1 MMFTIFQTCNCCLKR
16 SRKYVFYRQLY
27 YILFQEM
34 GTLVH
39 HKMPFNHYHHILSRL
54 FIILQIYCIV
64 VQEHWENML
73 YRHLNYHSRKWLCLD
88 TPVGV
93 FFKLSPLHNH
103 NMNHSHHFA
112 NEVPQHEDVLFI
124 ISDVCQLSI
133 KEGANLFKNWGST
146 NLPPHHHHHW
156 TSCKNRNAWSSKH
169 CSY

>member
-1 MMFTIFQTCNCCLKR
+1 MLLLFKKKKKICVLSTALLHTIPGNG
-16 SRKYVFYRQLY
+16 
-27 YILFQEM
+27 YISSSQNAF
-34 GTLVH
+34 H
-39 HKMPFNHYHHILSRL
+39 HNHHILSRL

-73 YRHLNYHSRKWLCLD
+73 YRHLNYHYRKWLCLD

-133 KEGANLFKNWGST
+133 KGGANLFKNWGST

-156 TSCKNRNAWSSKH
+156 TSCKNSNAWSSKH